1 MKIRILKSFNGY
13 KTGQVFE
20 WGDGMARVFIARG
33 LASPVEAPVEA
44 ATAEVAAER
53 AEVPMQLKRRAK

>member
-33 LASPVEAPVEA
+33 LAAPVEAPVEA
-44 ATAEVAAER
+44 AAAEVAAER
-53 AEVPMQLKRRAK
+53 AEVPLQLKRRAK